1 MDSVC
6 GQLPNT
12 AALWLAVAFAFELE
26 DLEPPNNES
35 NVTLYT
41 YQRGILSSRETTP
54 LNLKGLLLLFVVAQW
69 K

>member
-6 GQLPNT
+6 GQLPNI

-35 NVTLYT
+35 NVTLYLPERNFI
-41 YQRGILSSRETTP
+41 QQGDNSFEP
-54 LNLKGLLLLFVVAQW
+54 LLGLLLLFVVAQW

>member
-6 GQLPNT
+6 GQLPNI

-35 NVTLYT
+35 NVTLYLPERNFI
-41 YQRGILSSRETTP
+41 QQGDNSFEP
-54 LNLKGLLLLFVVAQW
+54 
-69 K
+69 